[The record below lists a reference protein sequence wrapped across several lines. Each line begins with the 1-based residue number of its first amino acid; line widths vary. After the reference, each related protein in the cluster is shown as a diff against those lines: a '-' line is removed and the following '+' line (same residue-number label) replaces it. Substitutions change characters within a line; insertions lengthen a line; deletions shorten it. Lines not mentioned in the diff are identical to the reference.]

1 MSGST
6 TASLAASGGNLT
18 LDASASVL
26 VGGTSATLVALGR
39 AGQTTQFPALAGGGT
54 QFVQVTN
61 TGAVQGSGVAVTS
74 LSPLAT
80 AALLEDAS
88 SASTASSVPIR
99 NLAATLGFNR
109 ANAVPAS
116 FTRTESTY
124 NAVYEVLPVVLQLD
138 GPGEV
143 GNGPQITL
151 YGWSGGEAPVEAGA
165 FATVMTNIGG
175 SHAAYLRLSAA
186 TAGALQPV
194 CEWATGSSGLKLIYY
209 TSAGALVV
217 DGSGVVT
224 STGYT
229 PASAAIII
237 TAGAGL
243 TGGGDLSA
251 NRTIAVAAAD
261 ASITVN
267 ADSIEASGDF
277 VAKNITTTGS
287 ITGSIFAGAEFTPTT
302 LKVAADSPVTAAFR
316 DLVRVDPAAGAIT
329 VNLPTP
335 NAGNAGKVIWVFNEG
350 TSTNVITVTTPSGTI
365 NSAASKTITTGW
377 GWMYLICTGNNGYLA
392 MAGTGP

>member
-1 MSGST
+1 
-6 TASLAASGGNLT
+6 
-18 LDASASVL
+18 
-26 VGGTSATLVALGR
+26 
-39 AGQTTQFPALAGGGT
+39 
-54 QFVQVTN
+54 
-61 TGAVQGSGVAVTS
+61 
-74 LSPLAT
+74 
-80 AALLEDAS
+80 
-88 SASTASSVPIR
+88 
-99 NLAATLGFNR
+99 
-109 ANAVPAS
+109 
-116 FTRTESTY
+116 
-124 NAVYEVLPVVLQLD
+124 
-138 GPGEV
+138 
-143 GNGPQITL
+143 
-151 YGWSGGEAPVEAGA
+151 
-165 FATVMTNIGG
+165 
-175 SHAAYLRLSAA
+175 
-186 TAGALQPV
+186 
-194 CEWATGSSGLKLIYY
+194 
-209 TSAGALVV
+209 V